1 MLTYTQ
7 QTYKSG
13 VKYMKVS
20 STTLTIKQMLAAI
33 DKDYAVST
41 YRVQKNNSVVI
52 NKNNT
57 NIIHLLTY
65 TRR

>member
-1 MLTYTQ
+1 
-7 QTYKSG
+7 
-13 VKYMKVS
+13 MKVR

>member
-13 VKYMKVS
+13 VKYMKVR
-20 STTLTIKQMLAAI
+20 STTLTITQMLAAI

>member
-1 MLTYTQ
+1 
-7 QTYKSG
+7 
-13 VKYMKVS
+13 MKVR
-20 STTLTIKQMLAAI
+20 STTLTITQMLAAI

-41 YRVQKNNSVVI
+41 YRVQKNNGVVI